1 MKMAKTVI
9 TIDSNVKY
17 TNHTILIPKSKRYF
31 PSVGRMMNNGMQ
43 PIMAKI
49 INSIT
54 VEIKLFRRDTLSV
67 LLTARARFRVIYK
80 VTPLLLLPAK
90 VSMMSTPCIKL
101 RPTVQLS
108 HDQFITA
115 SIVKNTAMVIS
126 EMANAKKSR
135 VDEVI
140 LRLPMSQMTKMTT
153 ELKKIDK
160 MEKAATKGFPE
171 GSKMGRQMDTL
182 LESPT
187 I

>member
-1 MKMAKTVI
+1 M
-9 TIDSNVKY
+9 
-17 TNHTILIPKSKRYF
+17 
-31 PSVGRMMNNGMQ
+31 
-43 PIMAKI
+43 
-49 INSIT
+49 
-54 VEIKLFRRDTLSV
+54 
-67 LLTARARFRVIYK
+67 
-80 VTPLLLLPAK
+80 
-90 VSMMSTPCIKL
+90 
-101 RPTVQLS
+101 QLS

-153 ELKKIDK
+153 ELNKIDK
-160 MEKAATKGFPE
+160 MENEATKGFPE
-171 GSKMGRQMDTL
+171 DSKMGRQMDTL